1 MEEYLI
7 SVLRYLETPECRQKL
22 AEEERQKRRK
32 EITQA
37 FRECL
42 QGKEKR
48 LKRKRVDEYCII
60 DPLYD

>member
-7 SVLRYLETPECRQKL
+7 SVLRYLETPQCRQKL
-22 AEEERQKRRK
+22 TEEERQKQRK

-37 FRECL
+37 FRKCL
-42 QGKEKR
+42 EAKQMR
-48 LKRKRVDEYCII
+48 VKRKRLYELPV